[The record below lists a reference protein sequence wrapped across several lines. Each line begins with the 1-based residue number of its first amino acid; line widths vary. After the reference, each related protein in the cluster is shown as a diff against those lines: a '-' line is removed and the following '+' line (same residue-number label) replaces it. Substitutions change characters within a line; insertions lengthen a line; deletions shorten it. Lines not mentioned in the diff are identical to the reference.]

1 MDGTIIEYG
10 RTDTQRGEP
19 ESVTKDES
27 IDSPGKHGNHRTR
40 LFKVTEEDGRVVALF
55 GWESKEAFEVF
66 SNDPRVRETMRS
78 SGTLGPP
85 EVTLLE
91 KVGEF
96 PA

>member
-1 MDGTIIEYG
+1 M
-10 RTDTQRGEP
+10 
-19 ESVTKDES
+19 
-27 IDSPGKHGNHRTR
+27 
-40 LFKVTEEDGRVVALF
+40 VALF